1 MTENFIMITINPF
14 NFNQQI
20 TIHTPET
27 QYNQTA
33 EIDTVFEK
41 ALAIGEE
48 QGIYNIKIATVSF
61 PQEYSQELVNNA
73 RTRVINQ
80 YGENKFNFEV
90 L

>member
-1 MTENFIMITINPF
+1 MKENFIMITLNPF

-20 TIHTPET
+20 TIHNPEM
-27 QYNQTA
+27 QFNQTA
-33 EIDTVFEK
+33 EMDTIFEK

-48 QGIYNIKIATVSF
+48 QGIYDIKIATVSF
-61 PQEYSQELVNNA
+61 PKEYSEELVRNA